1 MKTDIQGI
9 ALGLASKFVGTE
21 FVEKHGLREP
31 ANKVAYTSTKLG
43 FKAITQLARPFKKS
57 KNKSQG
63 QRLQHATSSGL
74 FDLNLTEEQQFLRDS
89 VQRFS
94 REELRPIAYKSDK
107 EGSIPEA
114 LFAKLP
120 ELGLNYLCISEEQ
133 GGAAVEYDL
142 VSSALIAEDLA
153 HGDFGMSY
161 ALLAPMSVANA
172 ISRWGDQGQQETY
185 LSSFVDDIPPKAA
198 IALQEN
204 NILFDPQTLAT
215 KAVAS
220 GTGYTLKGEKV
231 LLPLG
236 GTCELYLVAAEL
248 NGQPRLFI
256 VEANVSGLNWAAE
269 PAMGLKAAQTGTLI
283 LDNVELPPSALLG
296 GTDFDYQAFLD
307 LGQLH
312 WCAMAVGCCQAVLD
326 YVIPYANER
335 KAFGEPISH
344 RQSVAFMIANIA
356 IELESMRLLLWRAS
370 SLAQQGENF
379 HKEAFLARQLCAE
392 RSMQIATDGVQILGG
407 HGYTKEHPVERW
419 YRDLRGM
426 AVIHGMHL

>member
-1 MKTDIQGI
+1 MKTDIQGM
-9 ALGLASKFVGTE
+9 ALGLASKFAGSE
-21 FVEKHGLREP
+21 FAEKHNLREP

-43 FKAITQLARPFKKS
+43 FKAINQLVRPFKQS

-63 QRLQHATSSGL
+63 QRLQYADSSGL
-74 FDLNLTEEQQFLRDS
+74 FDLNLTEEQRFLRES

-94 REELRPIAYKSDK
+94 REELRPIAYQADK
-107 EGSIPEA
+107 QASTPEA
-114 LFAKLP
+114 LFAQLP
-120 ELGLNYLCISEEQ
+120 ELGLNYLCVSEQQ

-153 HGDFGMSY
+153 HGDLGMSY
-161 ALLAPMSVANA
+161 ALLGPMAVANA

-185 LSSFVDDIPPKAA
+185 LASFVDDLPPKAA

-204 NILFDPQTLAT
+204 NILFDPHTLAT
-215 KAVAS
+215 KATAS
-220 GTGYTLKGEKV
+220 GTGYQLKGEKV

-236 GTCELYLVAAEL
+236 GECELYLVAAEL
-248 NGQPRLFI
+248 NSQPRLFI
-256 VEANVSGLNWAAE
+256 VEANAKGLQWAAE

-283 LDNVELPPSALLG
+283 LEDVVVPPSALLG

-356 IELESMRLLLWRAS
+356 VELESMRLLLWRAS
-370 SLAQQGENF
+370 SRAQQGQDF

-392 RSMQIATDGVQILGG
+392 RAMEIATNGVQILGG
-407 HGYTKEHPVERW
+407 HGFTKEHPVERW

-426 AVIHGMHL
+426 AVMHGMHL